1 MSRREAVVLVAAG
14 VGRRLG
20 PHADGPKALVSVAGR
35 TLLDLALTGLRDAAV
50 QDVIV
55 VHTPGVARAFEDTCQ
70 RHGVLRLVPG
80 GDRRADSVRAGV
92 AAVPD
97 DVPVVGVHDAARALT
112 PGRVIRAVL
121 DAVSGDVVAAAPAQ
135 PVADT
140 LKRADD
146 GRVLGTV
153 DRSGLFAV
161 HTPQVFDAEV
171 LRAALAH
178 AADRADRA
186 DAADATDDLAL
197 VERALADGV
206 VAGRIQLISG
216 SPWDLK
222 ITYPEDLE
230 VAEALLA
237 SGGRGARP

>member
-1 MSRREAVVLVAAG
+1 VSRREAVVLVAAG

-80 GDRRADSVRAGV
+80 GDRRTDSVRAGV

-97 DVPVVGVHDAARALT
+97 DVPVVAIHDAARALT

-161 HTPQVFDAEV
+161 HTPQAFDAEV

-178 AADRADRA
+178 G
-186 DAADATDDLAL
+186 ADATDDLAL
-197 VERALADGV
+197 VERAIADGV
-206 VAGRIQLISG
+206 VAGRIRLVSG

-237 SGGRGARP
+237 SRRRGARP